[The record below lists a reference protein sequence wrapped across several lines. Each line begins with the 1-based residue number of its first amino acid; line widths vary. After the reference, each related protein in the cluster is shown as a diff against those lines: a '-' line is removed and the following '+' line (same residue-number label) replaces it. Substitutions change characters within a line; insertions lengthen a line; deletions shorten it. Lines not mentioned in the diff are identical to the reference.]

1 MNMNKARSFL
11 NIAVTVFVTTQS
23 AAAIPEV
30 PTLLLGNTAIPGLTI
45 PAIGLGTG
53 AYSDVN
59 LGNASSYPECWTGNG
74 GAGGG
79 AGSCG
84 LYVRDAVTAWLQAGG
99 RRIDAANSYQDQ
111 VDVGIAMNNFIN
123 SGAATRE
130 EIFLLSKVGPSHPL
144 GGNDVKA
151 QFQGVLSDM
160 NVSYVD
166 LLLVHWPWFSAS
178 KGNVTQNVTVSTTPA
193 CNNSSPEFSEK
204 YCRLDTWKGML
215 DIYASGQVRAIGV
228 SNYNVSHFEEI
239 IEAGLPLP
247 ALTQSPFHLYRASTQ
262 ADLLI
267 FCAKHGITFLGYSPF
282 GVPDYHTYTFP
293 NCPSSNQLEHP
304 YVLSLA
310 QKYNVTPAQVLIQW
324 QWQIGIPVNP
334 RSVNPQHMLDNLNTY
349 SVFQT
354 LGGLNETE
362 VNTLFSQ
369 PQDFCSPENTWY
381 ECAPPQDD

>member
-151 QFQGVLSDM
+151 QFHLLIEHHHLF
-160 NVSYVD
+160 
-166 LLLVHWPWFSAS
+166 LLLIDEDSFHVEVKRA
-178 KGNVTQNVTVSTTPA
+178 
-193 CNNSSPEFSEK
+193 
-204 YCRLDTWKGML
+204 Y
-215 DIYASGQVRAIGV
+215 QV
-228 SNYNVSHFEEI
+228 YHF
-239 IEAGLPLP
+239 
-247 ALTQSPFHLYRASTQ
+247 
-262 ADLLI
+262 
-267 FCAKHGITFLGYSPF
+267 
-282 GVPDYHTYTFP
+282 V
-293 NCPSSNQLEHP
+293 
-304 YVLSLA
+304 V
-310 QKYNVTPAQVLIQW
+310 
-324 QWQIGIPVNP
+324 
-334 RSVNPQHMLDNLNTY
+334 
-349 SVFQT
+349 T
-354 LGGLNETE
+354 LGNRLII
-362 VNTLFSQ
+362 
-369 PQDFCSPENTWY
+369 
-381 ECAPPQDD
+381 